1 MEIGRSGAG
10 TPPVATV
17 PPAADAETGI
27 AELYRVHYSTMVK
40 VAFLLTRDSG
50 RSEEL
55 VQDAFVDLYGRWDRL
70 RDHDAVVGY
79 LRQSVL
85 NRARSSLRHLKV
97 VRAHDARATLRDVV
111 SAESSALDR
120 IRSETILGSLAGLPT
135 RQREVLVLRYYG
147 QLSEAEIA
155 AALGIS
161 TGAVKTHS
169 SRGLKAL
176 RPVLGDQS

>member
-1 MEIGRSGAG
+1 MDVRRTDAG
-10 TPPVATV
+10 STEGVGLD
-17 PPAADAETGI
+17 ADAGLV
-27 AELYRVHYSTMVK
+27 ALYRDHFGPMVR
-40 VAFLLTRDSG
+40 VAYLLTRDGG
-50 RSEEL
+50 RAEDL
-55 VQDAFVDLYGRWDRL
+55 VQDAFVDLYRRWASL
-70 RDHDAVVGY
+70 RDPGTAVAY

-97 VRAHDARATLRDVV
+97 VRAHDARTTLRDVV
-111 SAESSALDR
+111 SAESSALDQ
-120 IRSETILGSLAGLPT
+120 IRSETIVTVLGTLPT

-161 TGAVKTHS
+161 AGAVKSHS
-169 SRGLKAL
+169 SRGLRAL